1 MIHEAA
7 VGELSVAHLV
17 YIAGIPNPGPD
28 LFPPAGSEP
37 EEDAHILVF
46 DDGTFVLDSDW
57 WLNEEAG
64 TTMPSH
70 VLAHFREHPRR
81 PASSATWS
89 DPSTAAAWDS
99 ISAIL
104 IIGRFDDLVPTDR
117 VAWAERQFEVRFV
130 DCDHFIIFR
139 EPEFVADVV
148 IEKLDDVRRSG
159 TTSGGSRE
167 PE

>member
-7 VGELSVAHLV
+7 AGESSVAHLV
-17 YIAGIPNPGPD
+17 YIAGIPNPDPEA
-28 LFPPAGSEP
+28 FPPAGSEP
-37 EEDAHILVF
+37 EDDAHILVL
-46 DDGTFVLDSDW
+46 DDGTFVLDNDW

-70 VLAHFREHPRR
+70 VLAYLREHPRR
-81 PASSATWS
+81 PASLATWS

-99 ISAIL
+99 IPATF
-104 IIGRFDDLVPTDR
+104 IIGRFDDSVPTDR
-117 VAWAERQFEVRFV
+117 VAWAERHFEVRIL
-130 DCDHFIIFR
+130 DTDHFIIFR
-139 EPEFVADVV
+139 EPGFVADVV
-148 IEKLDDVRRSG
+148 IQKLDDARRSG